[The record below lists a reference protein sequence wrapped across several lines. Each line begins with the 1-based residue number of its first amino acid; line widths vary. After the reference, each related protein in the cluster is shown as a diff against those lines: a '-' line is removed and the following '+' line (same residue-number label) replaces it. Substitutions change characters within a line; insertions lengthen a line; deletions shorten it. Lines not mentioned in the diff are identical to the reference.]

1 MIPKE
6 ISGMGTKQLE
16 DVLAAL
22 RSKRDEMNEKRVEL
36 LAVCDSVAK
45 DCDKITQ
52 EILFL
57 RDELWR
63 RESATW
69 PEVISN
75 GNP

>member
-6 ISGMGTKQLE
+6 ISDLDTKQLE
-16 DVLAAL
+16 EILSAL

-36 LAVCDSVAK
+36 LAVCESVAK

-52 EILFL
+52 EILYI
-57 RDELWR
+57 RNEIWM

-69 PEVISN
+69 PEVIN